1 MSLSIYDFV
10 FFCDIL
16 SFQPQINIMKE
27 LAIWDECLKS
37 FGDSLTDKQ
46 MRTYFH
52 PLEVTREDDQL
63 KVVAPN
69 KFIMDMIEKD
79 YIEMIKNTVYEASN
93 SQISNVLLCLP
104 AIEKN
109 INARLRPEKEKAT
122 SSLNGDLIFDNF
134 VEGKSNQ
141 LAKAACV
148 SVVNELGQYNPLYI
162 YGGVGLGKTHLLH
175 SIGNAILAQ
184 SPKKKV
190 VYLHSEKF
198 VQNMVTAL
206 RQNKIEEFKNFY
218 RNVDAMLLDD
228 IQFFANK
235 ERSQE
240 EFFHTF
246 NALFEYKKQVV
257 LTSDKYPKEIMGLEE
272 RIKSRLVWGM
282 NVTIDPPDLET
293 RMAILH
299 TKAIAAGEAITDEVA
314 YFLAKNV
321 YSNVRELEGSLRRI
335 LATAHFKRET
345 ITLDFVKDTL
355 RDLLALQ
362 ERLMTIEQIQKTV
375 AEYFKIRVSDILS
388 AKRDRKITL
397 PRHIAMH
404 LSKELTSHSLPSI
417 GDAFGG
423 RDHTTV
429 IHACRKIESLKSTS
443 STVSKDCQNILHI
456 LNN

>member
-1 MSLSIYDFV
+1 MNTTTLW
-10 FFCDIL
+10 
-16 SFQPQINIMKE
+16 NR
-27 LAIWDECLKS
+27 CLKDIGERLS
-37 FGDSLTDKQ
+37 DKQ
-46 MRTYFH
+46 MKTWLH
-52 PLEVTREDDQL
+52 PLEVSLNETKL
-63 KVVAPN
+63 SIVAPN
-69 KFIMDMIEKD
+69 KFIKDMIETDYLKMIEETVFQQSDKVIKEISLRLPEIERAIKQERVPAAGINSALNKD
-79 YIEMIKNTVYEASN
+79 LTFE
-93 SQISNVLLCLP
+93 
-104 AIEKN
+104 
-109 INARLRPEKEKAT
+109 
-122 SSLNGDLIFDNF
+122 NF

-141 LAKAACV
+141 LAKAACA
-148 SVVNELGQYNPLYI
+148 SVVNNLGQYNPLYI

-175 SIGNAILAQ
+175 SIGNEIV
-184 SPKKKV
+184 KNDKNKKV

-218 RNVDAMLLDD
+218 RSVDALLLDD

-246 NALFEYKKQVV
+246 NTLFEYKKQVV
-257 LTSDKYPKEIMGLEE
+257 LTSDKYPKEIVGLEE

-299 TKAIAAGEAITDEVA
+299 SKAEMAGEVIPDDVA

-321 YSNVRELEGSLRRI
+321 YSNVRELEGSLRRV
-335 LATAHFKRET
+335 LATAHFKRVE
-345 ITLDFVKDTL
+345 IDLEFVKETL
-355 RDLLALQ
+355 KDLISLQ
-362 ERLMTIEQIQKTV
+362 QRLMTIEQIQKTV
-375 AEYFKIRVSDILS
+375 AEYYKIRVSDILS
-388 AKRDRKITL
+388 TKRDRKITM
-397 PRHIAMH
+397 PRHIAMAIA
-404 LSKELTSHSLPSI
+404 KDLTSHSLPSI

-429 IHACRKIESLKSTS
+429 LHACKKIKALKTS
-443 STVSKDCQNILHI
+443 SSSISKDYQNILHN

>member
-1 MSLSIYDFV
+1 MNNTSLWDKCLQAL
-10 FFCDIL
+10 CDVL
-16 SFQPQINIMKE
+16 SE
-27 LAIWDECLKS
+27 
-37 FGDSLTDKQ
+37 KQ
-46 MRTYFH
+46 MKTWIH
-52 PLEVTREDDQL
+52 PLEVSCNNKIL
-63 KVVAPN
+63 SIVAPN
-69 KFIMDMIEKD
+69 KFIKDAVENDYIKMIE
-79 YIEMIKNTVYEASN
+79 EMALDKSNKEVSIVKLSLPQAKKAIKIVPT
-93 SQISNVLLCLP
+93 
-104 AIEKN
+104 EK
-109 INARLRPEKEKAT
+109 KGVK
-122 SSLNGDLIFDNF
+122 SSLNPDLNFENF

-141 LAKAACV
+141 LAKAACS
-148 SVVNELGQYNPLYI
+148 SVVTELGQYNPLYI

-175 SIGNAILAQ
+175 SIGNEIL
-184 SPKKKV
+184 KKDSKKRV

-206 RQNKIEEFKNFY
+206 RTNKIEDFKEFY
-218 RNVDAMLLDD
+218 RSVDALLLDD

-246 NALFEYKKQVV
+246 NTLFEYKKQVV
-257 LTSDKYPKEIMGLEE
+257 LTSDKYPKEIAGLEE

-299 TKAIAAGEAITDEVA
+299 SKAGLVNQIIPDDVA
-314 YFLAKNV
+314 YYLAKNV
-321 YSNVRELEGSLRRI
+321 YSNVRELEGSLRRVI
-335 LATAHFKRET
+335 ATAHFRRSA
-345 ITLDFVKDTL
+345 ITLSFTKETLKDL
-355 RDLLALQ
+355 ISLQ

-375 AEYFKIRVSDILS
+375 AGYYNVRVSDLLS

-397 PRHIAMH
+397 PRHVAMSI
-404 LSKELTSHSLPSI
+404 SKELTSHSLPTI

-429 IHACRKIESLKSTS
+429 LHACKKINKLKTTS
-443 STVSKDCQNILHI
+443 ATLDQDYQNILHT